1 MCVTFSQSSTD
12 IPQPKALPS
21 KVKEVQQVLHSI
33 KNSCN
38 TLETNLC
45 KETLL
50 CYYPPS
56 LGTGLFV
63 ATVLESPKST
73 EKSNKT
79 LKKESKDL
87 LKEVRSRILVVYDDM
102 CCVQIQLKYANV
114 RKKSL
119 RTTSEL
125 STSLK

>member
-1 MCVTFSQSSTD
+1 MCFYSPALISLDLKHCRLKSKKFSKCYILLKT
-12 IPQPKALPS
+12 A
-21 KVKEVQQVLHSI
+21 V
-33 KNSCN
+33 
-38 TLETNLC
+38 
-45 KETLL
+45 TLL
-50 CYYPPS
+50 KLTFVRKHYSAS
-56 LGTGLFV
+56 LGIGLLV

-87 LKEVRSRILVVYDDM
+87 LKEVSSHIVVVCYDNM